1 MSTLLTMAKVEAF
14 ASQTVEPGRK
24 ARALAAALLSQS
36 EINADN
42 HAHVEA
48 VVQELVTLA
57 SLTIV

>member
-1 MSTLLTMAKVEAF
+1 MSTVTNGSVVEF
-14 ASQTVEPGRK
+14 ASQTVQPGED
-24 ARALAAALLSQS
+24 ARRLAAALYAQS
-36 EINADN
+36 SINADN